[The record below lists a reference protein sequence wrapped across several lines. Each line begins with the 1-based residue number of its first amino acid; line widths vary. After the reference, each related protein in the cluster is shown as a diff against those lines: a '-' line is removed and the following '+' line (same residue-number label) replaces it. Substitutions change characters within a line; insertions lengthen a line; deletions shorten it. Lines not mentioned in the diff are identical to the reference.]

1 MSHNQHYISQHG
13 DLPQEDVEGR
23 STGRDDVLYEP
34 RALWQVV
41 DVPFTNQT
49 GVVGEEVIL
58 EGTEWMNGSRYDIVL
73 THMLLAPINYA
84 VTNDAYEVLQNVSV
98 SLQHGATP
106 LSTQRW
112 MPSLGQTLPIAPSP
126 AYQDFALGQFMPY
139 DSSPRAEPATTNPRT
154 RAVMFSQP
162 RVFDV
167 ARWQFDMP
175 YRLVRR
181 GVVKF
186 GLTSIAAVGQDINED
201 GRMRVT
207 MGFDE
212 AWSSG
217 SAFRQQ
223 MRVKQGS
230 IRTGGGISP
239 TPYPFLTAF
248 PFPLQSG
255 TWNEPT
261 WDNGGVYPPESQFN
275 PRDWQRQEAGRG
287 GGDGSG
293 WLQGFTVHLPNAQ
306 NIGVAGP
313 NNNIDNIADS
323 EADSGVSL
331 ATRLGVRAETVNGG
345 TNRAW
350 WRPGAPLALV
360 TPTVGASACMKLQ
373 APIRLGSREQL
384 RVILRSEGKANLLAQ
399 IIRPDVDV
407 VEQDRASAG
416 NHKVG
421 VSLCGYAI
429 VTD

>member
-73 THMLLAPINYA
+73 THMLLAPINYC

-139 DSSPRAEPATTNPRT
+139 DSSPRAEPATTNART
-154 RAVMFSQP
+154 RTVMFSQP

-186 GLTSIAAVGQDINED
+186 GLSRLGAAISTVASEANGIL
-201 GRMRVT
+201 RVT

-223 MRVKQGS
+223 MRTSMGHLSVGDEPNN
-230 IRTGGGISP
+230 TPFGG
-239 TPYPFLTAF
+239 L
-248 PFPLQSG
+248 PLQSG
-255 TWNEPT
+255 PAGVKILSTADNLFPT
-261 WDNGGVYPPESQFN
+261 GSQFT
-275 PRDWQRQEAGRG
+275 PKEWQRQEAGRG

-306 NIGVAGP
+306 NLGEAGVASLDDVAFG
-313 NNNIDNIADS
+313 AV
-323 EADSGVSL
+323 DSGVSL

-350 WRPGAPLALV
+350 WRPAADHRR
-360 TPTVGASACMKLQ
+360 Q
-373 APIRLGSREQL
+373 RLHE
-384 RVILRSEGKANLLAQ
+384 A
-399 IIRPDVDV
+399 
-407 VEQDRASAG
+407 AG
-416 NHKVG
+416 PHPFG
-421 VSLCGYAI
+421 QP
-429 VTD
+429 

>member
-13 DLPQEDVEGR
+13 DLPHEDVEGR

-73 THMLLAPINYA
+73 THMLLAPINYC

-126 AYQDFALGQFMPY
+126 AYQDFSLGQFMPY

-186 GLTSIAAVGQDINED
+186 GLTNVGAPGSEHDVAN
-201 GRMRVT
+201 GRMRIT

-223 MRVKQGS
+223 MRVQQGQLVYS
-230 IRTGGGISP
+230 DVSSVNTPFGGWPAQFGVPDGSV
-239 TPYPFLTAF
+239 PYVDKLF
-248 PFPLQSG
+248 
-255 TWNEPT
+255 
-261 WDNGGVYPPESQFN
+261 PPESQFG
-275 PRDWQRQEAGRG
+275 PKEWQRQEAGRG

-293 WLQGFTVHLPNAQ
+293 WLQGFTVHLPNNYNVSQTYDPWAQ
-306 NIGVAGP
+306 EGP
-313 NNNIDNIADS
+313 
-323 EADSGVSL
+323 DSGVSL
-331 ATRLGVRAETVNGG
+331 ALNIGCRAETVNGG
-345 TNRAW
+345 TNRQW

-360 TPTVGASACMKLQ
+360 TPTIGASACMKLQ
-373 APIRLGSREQL
+373 APLRLASREQL
-384 RVILRSEGKANLLAQ
+384 RVILRSEGKNNLLASAVNAG
-399 IIRPDVDV
+399 VDST
-407 VEQDRASAG
+407 QDRASAG

>member
-13 DLPQEDVEGR
+13 DLPHEDVEGR

-139 DSSPRAEPATTNPRT
+139 DSSPRAEPATTNART
-154 RAVMFSQP
+154 RTVMFSQP

-186 GLTSIAAVGQDINED
+186 GLSRLGAAISTVASEANGIL
-201 GRMRVT
+201 RVT

-223 MRVKQGS
+223 MRTSMGHLSVGDAINS
-230 IRTGGGISP
+230 TPFGG
-239 TPYPFLTAF
+239 L
-248 PFPLQSG
+248 PLQSG
-255 TWNEPT
+255 PAGVKILSTA
-261 WDNGGVYPPESQFN
+261 DNLFPAGSQFT
-275 PRDWQRQEAGRG
+275 PKEWQRQEAGRG

-306 NIGVAGP
+306 NLGEAGVSSVDDVAFG
-313 NNNIDNIADS
+313 A
-323 EADSGVSL
+323 ADSGVSL

-360 TPTVGASACMKLQ
+360 TPTIGASACMKLQ

-384 RVILRSEGKANLLAQ
+384 RVILRSEGKNNLLAGLS
-399 IIRPDVDV
+399 DMAEEVT
-407 VEQDRASAG
+407 QDRDSAG